1 MYKANGF
8 RNKDAL
14 KMIPGDRPG
23 YYKWWASKDDFLRL
37 LSALDVPFEEI
48 NADVEQKDGLWCVYV
63 GIAAKESIRSRI
75 NWHINDPHTESKVK
89 SGTLST
95 LRQSIASLVAGNQ
108 FDKVATDSFIDGL
121 SFEVF
126 PVEGEIGSCDVTC
139 KLHDAERKMLGDR
152 LCILN
157 IQDNCH
163 VKAAEIKK
171 KLKALRKAS
180 K

>member
-23 YYKWWASKDDFLRL
+23 YYKWWASEDDFFRL
-37 LSALDVPFEEI
+37 LSALDVPFEEVK
-48 NADVEQKDGLWCVYV
+48 ADVEQKDGLWCIYV
-63 GIAAKESIRSRI
+63 GIAAKESLRARI

-126 PVEGEIGSCDVTC
+126 LVEGEIGSCDVAC

-163 VKAAEIKK
+163 AKAAEIKK